1 MNTNKDTDN
10 SWIKP
15 LVCWYRQNKRSL
27 PWRSDPHP
35 YKILISEF
43 MAQQTQ
49 IATVLPYFNR
59 WMNQFPTIKDV
70 ARADID
76 IILKAWEGLG
86 YYSRAR
92 NLHKTC
98 QRITDTYDGI
108 IPNDYD
114 TLCSLP
120 GIGPY
125 IASAIVSIAYDVPIA
140 VVDGNVLRVFTRFWN
155 IDDDIRRPATKR
167 LIQDKLTDP
176 ISVSRSPSCFNQ
188 GMMELGATVCTA
200 KTPHCAAC
208 PLQPSCQAYRRD
220 RVDQLPFKSPAKQVP
235 HHNIGI
241 GIIWKNRKILIAKR
255 PLDQMLGGLWEFPG
269 GKQEDNESIEQTVY
283 REIKEETRLDVLI
296 ISPLCS
302 VKHAFS
308 HFKITLHVYSCQ
320 YISGKAHPNSSTEL
334 KWVDPKELTR
344 YAFPTANKKIIS
356 AILKSIDLA

>member
-1 MNTNKDTDN
+1 VN
-10 SWIKP
+10 
-15 LVCWYRQNKRSL
+15 WYRQNKRPL

-49 IATVLPYFNR
+49 IATVVPYFNR
-59 WMNQFPTIKDV
+59 WMNQFPTIEDV
-70 ARADID
+70 ARAEID
-76 IILKAWEGLG
+76 TILKAWEGLG

-98 QRITDTYDGI
+98 QCITDMYNGI
-108 IPNDYD
+108 VPKDYD

-125 IASAIVSIAYDVPIA
+125 IASAIVSIAYKVPIA

-155 IDDDIRRPATKR
+155 IDDDIRRPSTKQI
-167 LIQDKLTDP
+167 IQDKLTEP
-176 ISVSRSPSCFNQ
+176 IVRSQSASCFNQ
-188 GMMELGATVCTA
+188 GIMELGATICTP
-200 KTPHCAAC
+200 KTPKCLKC
-208 PLQPSCQAYRRD
+208 PIESSCQAYLHD
-220 RVDQLPFKSPAKQVP
+220 RVNQLPIKSPAKKVP

-241 GIIWKNRKILIAKR
+241 GVIWNNGKILIAKR

-269 GKQEDNESIEQTVY
+269 GKQEDHEPIEQTVH
-283 REIKEETRLDVLI
+283 REIKEETSLDVSI

-320 YISGKAHPNSSTEL
+320 YISGNAHPNSSTEL
-334 KWVDPKELTR
+334 KWVDPKELTH
-344 YAFPTANKKIIS
+344 YAFPTANKKIINV
-356 AILKSIDLA
+356 IFKSIDHA